1 MACAQGAQLPLRH
14 PEPKARDL
22 LPVAIGV
29 QACAFCAQLPLR
41 HPEPKARDLLLVKQI
56 PHPLR
61 GFGMTREWWYR
72 SPPCLPP
79 CCHPEPQVR
88 DLLRALLQ

>member
-41 HPEPKARDLLLVKQI
+41 HPEPKARDLLLVK
-56 PHPLR
+56 
-61 GFGMTREWWYR
+61 
-72 SPPCLPP
+72 
-79 CCHPEPQVR
+79 
-88 DLLRALLQ
+88 